1 MAFEIENPSKKKSLL
16 FGIVTYK
23 EKYWECDAY
32 ISLLESFKNDNK
44 EDEDLFIFIV
54 DNTDIEHWNI
64 EKKISDK
71 NVYIKY
77 VNLKNPGISVAY
89 NKIIDYASLE
99 DFKWV
104 VFLDQDTKLPLESYH
119 EYKKKSLE
127 NSVKVPIKIPLIYS
141 NYELMS
147 PSIYKNYRSYKL
159 GTINSKLLS
168 LDNLSC
174 INSGLMINS
183 AFFIKIGGYNTKL
196 KLDFCD
202 HDFIEKVKTKTNCIE
217 VLNFKLVQNFSAD
230 THTKEQAINRYKI
243 FCKDLIAFYH
253 KRSKLKVFLYVD
265 LPHLLKLT
273 YKHKSLE
280 FLKIRLF

>member
-1 MAFEIENPSKKKSLL
+1 MAFEIENPSEKKSLL

-23 EKYWECDAY
+23 EKYWECDSY

-71 NVYIKY
+71 NVCIKY

-99 DFKWV
+99 NFRWV
-104 VFLDQDTKLPLESYH
+104 VFLDQDTKLPLDSYQK
-119 EYKKKSLE
+119 YKKESLQ
-127 NSVKVPIKIPLIYS
+127 NNINNPIKIPLIYS
-141 NYELMS
+141 NNDLMS
-147 PSIYKNYRSYKL
+147 PSVYKNYRSYKL
-159 GTINSKLLS
+159 NIGNNELLS
-168 LDNLSC
+168 LDNISC
-174 INSGLMINS
+174 INSGLMIS
-183 AFFIKIGGYNTKL
+183 TSFFIKVGGYNTGL

-202 HDFIEKVKTKTNCIE
+202 HDFIEKVKNHTNFVKI
-217 VLNFKLVQNFSAD
+217 LKLKLIQNFSAD

-243 FCKDLIAFYH
+243 FCKDIETFYV
-253 KRSKLKVFLYVD
+253 KRNKAKVFFYVD
-265 LPHLLKLT
+265 LPHLLKLS
-273 YKHKSLE
+273 YKHNSLE